1 MLALYYL
8 FLVFLRFCCCCFL
21 KMSTEL
27 RYCNLMKHYLVID
40 TTNFVILDKPLN
52 HSVAQFLYLSN
63 EGIDLDKL

>member
-1 MLALYYL
+1 
-8 FLVFLRFCCCCFL
+8 
-21 KMSTEL
+21 
-27 RYCNLMKHYLVID
+27 MKHYLVID